1 MRPSPDF
8 GDRLL
13 QEVRRHAGRQ
23 SAIRKYYWLYFS
35 EIAHQIS
42 LNHSELTQA
51 LTSRTFRFPFKKW
64 CRIVDYQ
71 YSNQPLSARGSILND
86 PGGRFN
92 IGALDRYRF
101 PPFPVL
107 YLGQSFAIAYKEK
120 FGQEQR
126 TKMITNVHGL
136 SEDELALVSGNSFTE
151 VSVEGEI
158 SEVLDINKL
167 ASLNAITAIL
177 KGFRLSPALR
187 ARARQLGLAAPCWI
201 TSSKAL
207 QLLLLAPNWRNLP
220 QLVDVPAPSQVF
232 GQIARSAGIEGILYR
247 SKMSTA
253 QENCLAIFPENFKY
267 SPSFVAVQAEVPAA
281 TEHPLLDQHSWD
293 KLI

>member
-1 MRPSPDF
+1 MQPPPDF
-8 GDRLL
+8 GDRLS
-13 QEVRRHAGRQ
+13 QEVRRHVGRQ
-23 SAIRKYYWLYFS
+23 SAIREYYWLYFS
-35 EIAHQIS
+35 EIVRQIG
-42 LNHSELTQA
+42 LTHNELTRA
-51 LTSRTFRFPFKKW
+51 LASRTFRFPFKNW
-64 CRIVDYQ
+64 CRIVDYR
-71 YSNQPLSARGSILND
+71 YSNQPLSARGSVLNN

-101 PPFPVL
+101 RPFPVL

-120 FGQEQR
+120 FGQERR
-126 TKMITNVHGL
+126 TKAITKQRGF
-136 SEDELALVSGNSFTE
+136 SEDELALVSGKSFSE

-167 ASLNAITAIL
+167 ASLSVITGIL
-177 KGFRLSPALR
+177 KGFRFSSTLR

-201 TSSKAL
+201 ASSKAL
-207 QLLLLAPNWRNLP
+207 RLLLLAPNWRNVPL
-220 QLVDVPAPSQVF
+220 LVDIPAPSQVF

-247 SKMSTA
+247 SKMSKG

-267 SPSFVAVQAEVPAA
+267 SPSFVAIQGEVPAA
-281 TEHPLLDQHSWD
+281 TEHPVLDQYSWD